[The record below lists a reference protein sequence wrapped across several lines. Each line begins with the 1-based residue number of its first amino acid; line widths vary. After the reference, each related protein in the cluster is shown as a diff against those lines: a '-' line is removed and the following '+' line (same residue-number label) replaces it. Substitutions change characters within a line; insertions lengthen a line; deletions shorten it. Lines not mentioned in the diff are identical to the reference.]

1 MFSEEIL
8 KLGTKKSTIRE
19 IFEYGKKR
27 AAVVGKENIFDFSIG
42 NPNVPAPECVKEAIL
57 DIVNNEDPTLIH
69 GYTSAQGDDK
79 VRESIAKS
87 LNDRFN
93 TSFTKDNLY
102 MTVGAAASI
111 SICLKALTN
120 VGNEYITFAPYF
132 PEYKCFVEG
141 AGGKLNVVPADI
153 KTFQINFEEFE
164 KLINENTKAVIVNS
178 PNNPSGV
185 VYSEDTINKLSKIL
199 GEKSKEYNHPI
210 YLIADEPYR
219 EIAYDGV
226 NVPYLTKYYN
236 NTFVCYSYSKSL
248 SLPGERIGY
257 IVVPSEMD
265 DFNLAYAAICGGGRV
280 LGYVN
285 APSLFQKVVA
295 KCADATSDIS
305 IYKTNRNLLYD
316 GLTKLGFKC
325 VKPEGAFY
333 LFPQS
338 LESDAKEFCK
348 KAREKYDLLLV
359 PGDDFGCPGHFRL
372 SYCVQ
377 TEQIERAMPLF
388 EKLAKDY
395 LE

>member
-1 MFSEEIL
+1 
-8 KLGTKKSTIRE
+8 
-19 IFEYGKKR
+19 
-27 AAVVGKENIFDFSIG
+27 
-42 NPNVPAPECVKEAIL
+42 
-57 DIVNNEDPTLIH
+57 
-69 GYTSAQGDDK
+69 
-79 VRESIAKS
+79 
-87 LNDRFN
+87 
-93 TSFTKDNLY
+93 
-102 MTVGAAASI
+102 
-111 SICLKALTN
+111 
-120 VGNEYITFAPYF
+120 
-132 PEYKCFVEG
+132 
-141 AGGKLNVVPADI
+141 
-153 KTFQINFEEFE
+153 
-164 KLINENTKAVIVNS
+164 
-178 PNNPSGV
+178 
-185 VYSEDTINKLSKIL
+185 
-199 GEKSKEYNHPI
+199 
-210 YLIADEPYR
+210 
-219 EIAYDGV
+219 
-226 NVPYLTKYYN
+226 
-236 NTFVCYSYSKSL
+236 
-248 SLPGERIGY
+248 
-257 IVVPSEMD
+257 MD

-305 IYKTNRNLLYD
+305 IYETNRNLIYD